1 MFKQLTPDNWQQ
13 PDPAS
18 ELFARRDVQTDAM
31 RPMTPDDWAGRF
43 LAVQLDERV
52 PADVRDLFA
61 VARGT
66 MLYGAFFYP
75 LYAVGG
81 EQARRVADAAAL
93 HRYNQLGG
101 PKTKNGKDQTFRYR
115 ITWMVAQGAIAQ
127 ADEPRW
133 AAHCKLRNIGSHPD
147 FQMLHMPGDAL
158 HSLRV
163 IAASINELFAGTVAG

>member
-1 MFKQLTPDNWQQ
+1 MFKQLTQDNWQQ
-13 PDPAS
+13 PDPTN
-18 ELFARRDVQTDAM
+18 ELFAQFDRQAGRVRR
-31 RPMTPDDWAGRF
+31 MTPDDWAGYF
-43 LAVQLDERV
+43 LAVELDERV

-75 LYAVGG
+75 LYTVGS

-101 PKTKNGKDQTFRYR
+101 PKTKNGNDPSFRQR
-115 ITWMVAQGAIAQ
+115 IKWLVDQGALAK

-133 AAHCKLRNIGSHPD
+133 DAQRELRNIGSHPD
-147 FQMLHMPGDAL
+147 FQMLHMPGDVL

-163 IAASINELFAGTVAG
+163 IAASVNELFASEAE